1 MYEWNE
7 MVQLMVDWVDGH
19 LDETPSLLKMSQQL
33 GYSPYYCTRQFHSLT
48 GMTLRDYVKIR
59 RINCAALEL
68 RDTDDRILDIAV
80 RCGFSSQEALTRS
93 FVKAF
98 GITPYS
104 YRKTK
109 QPIQLAV
116 RQEVFSPYHYL
127 KDNDEVMKA
136 VEALAWNFDPESI
149 GYEWDAENKHSYQ
162 RHFPE
167 DYGYAILR
175 PVKKKV

>member
-1 MYEWNE
+1 
-7 MVQLMVDWVDGH
+7 
-19 LDETPSLLKMSQQL
+19 
-33 GYSPYYCTRQFHSLT
+33 
-48 GMTLRDYVKIR
+48 MTLRDYVKIR

-109 QPIQLAV
+109 QPIQLSV
-116 RQEVFSPYHYL
+116 RQEVFSPYHYAIPESEYIVFSHPPYHYL
-127 KDNDEVMKA
+127 KDNDAVMKA

-162 RHFPE
+162 RHFSE